1 MHHRFKS
8 AVRGLDLHES
18 RISKERYS
26 LIHARYGFKTCLHP
40 ASQYKENI
48 IEMSSSC
55 FSQVPEH
62 YSRPST
68 QLIQTIVT
76 MSSQASSNLNITIIP
91 SLEDASLQDF
101 SQLAFVIVPPKKID
115 NRLQESSVVWKIFD
129 IKPESISVKVPIS
142 DMQWQVAISKVIEN
156 NNTPPYV
163 VCTDNIC
170 AFEVGDAVSLSR
182 MLKWIR
188 RKSPSNALAET
199 VMFRNNAHA
208 QSFAIGFNGSSTF
221 EPVMLLEKLESNES
235 LCVHLP
241 CVVRAYLVKNHSVG
255 SILSGVTK
263 ELLFPS
269 GPIDVNLQQPNH
281 LAQEDH
287 TYNLRATS
295 NGDFVLDMKPL
306 QYEDPSCYQRRT
318 PSPPL
323 RRELSSCFNVANQT
337 EDSLAKSPTSSFGS
351 PNFLS
356 PLHTPDKESG
366 WGTMM
371 YAQSPSSI
379 SSPNFGSPLATPT

>member
-1 MHHRFKS
+1 
-8 AVRGLDLHES
+8 
-18 RISKERYS
+18 
-26 LIHARYGFKTCLHP
+26 
-40 ASQYKENI
+40 
-48 IEMSSSC
+48 
-55 FSQVPEH
+55 
-62 YSRPST
+62 
-68 QLIQTIVT
+68 
-76 MSSQASSNLNITIIP
+76 MSSQASSNLNITIIS

-115 NRLQESSVVWKIFD
+115 NRLQESPVVWKIFD
-129 IKPESISVKVPIS
+129 FKPEESISVKVPKSNI
-142 DMQWQVAISKVIEN
+142 QWQVAISKVIEN

-323 RRELSSCFNVANQT
+323 RREGIIPPPSHIIIPSQTKLSSCFNVANQT